1 MCIQRLSRVNA
12 ETTRPPLV
20 PVLDSSRARQNKPRE
35 ESFAGGNSLCAV
47 AAVGREAW
55 ELPRRPPDK
64 RPPLV
69 SDGALAP
76 LRLFLVPLCWQL
88 SVATGHLC
96 LLPPPSSGG
105 SLHPSLAAPSA
116 RIQRLA
122 PHPPT
127 LVGHGA
133 CPCSRKLNANFS
145 SDSNRQQMYAA
156 LALRLSHGQGGPS
169 EGDVDWR
176 GSVVDSRWNGRR

>member
-1 MCIQRLSRVNA
+1 MYAALALRLSHSQGGPSEGDVHWRGSVVDSHWNGRRQPPDW
-12 ETTRPPLV
+12 RPSAAAFMVCLPE
-20 PVLDSSRARQNKPRE
+20 RGGE
-35 ESFAGGNSLCAV
+35 ELGQSGMPPSL
-47 AAVGREAW
+47 
-55 ELPRRPPDK
+55 ELHSPRRPPDK

-145 SDSNRQQMYAA
+145 SDSNRQTEF
-156 LALRLSHGQGGPS
+156 LC
-169 EGDVDWR
+169 
-176 GSVVDSRWNGRR
+176 

>member
-1 MCIQRLSRVNA
+1 MRKLPGLHSSPSSIPHARGKINRGKKA
-12 ETTRPPLV
+12 
-20 PVLDSSRARQNKPRE
+20 SRAGTR
-35 ESFAGGNSLCAV
+35 SAAV

-105 SLHPSLAAPSA
+105 SLHPPLAAPSA

-122 PHPPT
+122 PPPPT

-133 CPCSRKLNANFS
+133 SPCSRKLNANFS
-145 SDSNRQQMYAA
+145 SDSNRQTEF
-156 LALRLSHGQGGPS
+156 LC
-169 EGDVDWR
+169 
-176 GSVVDSRWNGRR
+176 